1 MDNAERNVE
10 ERKDDAV
17 IKKRKVIN
25 NNHDKKKIII
35 ILITIFVLLVFGII
49 FFLIFTSK
57 DKDTNTADDD
67 IKLQDDL
74 PPEKKENLGYVLCD
88 DNTALLNVRNSIT
101 GEIVDGLSCYKEVVI
116 EQELS
121 GTENCSKWYKINYQ
135 KHDSAYT
142 GYVCSSYI
150 REKNTDLLLEEKVR
164 EVLDKALD
172 YNKQNT
178 TKVFCGNTSDSKKIK
193 FTTLEGQLEGE
204 YLKSEFESLDK
215 LKEYLMSFMSENL
228 IENLKLSDINDPNYY
243 DNYYEIDGNLY
254 CRNYA
259 NSGLTSGYTENYDIE
274 ITDTSNNKIVVNI
287 AYEYIK
293 DLEKCNIDNILK
305 CSNSDLE
312 YNIGKVVIEKNN
324 DNYVIVEMDFPR

>member
-150 REKNTDLLLEEKVR
+150 REKK
-164 EVLDKALD
+164 
-172 YNKQNT
+172 Y
-178 TKVFCGNTSDSKKIK
+178 
-193 FTTLEGQLEGE
+193 
-204 YLKSEFESLDK
+204 
-215 LKEYLMSFMSENL
+215 
-228 IENLKLSDINDPNYY
+228 
-243 DNYYEIDGNLY
+243 
-254 CRNYA
+254 
-259 NSGLTSGYTENYDIE
+259 
-274 ITDTSNNKIVVNI
+274 
-287 AYEYIK
+287 
-293 DLEKCNIDNILK
+293 
-305 CSNSDLE
+305 
-312 YNIGKVVIEKNN
+312 
-324 DNYVIVEMDFPR
+324 